1 MWEFFMIGPYSCL
14 HTLFIPV
21 CLASQPDLVS
31 LQVDQMAGNCPT
43 YFFFFGEAEIF
54 LRLVLMVDE

>member
-21 CLASQPDLVS
+21 CLASQTDLVS
-31 LQVDQMAGNCPT
+31 LQVDQMARNCPT
-43 YFFFFGEAEIF
+43 YFLGGAEVF